1 MTNPLFPTRRNLSRR
16 EFLRMASIAAAGAL
30 LAGCRQETDDQ
41 SAPTSAPSPAGS
53 TPAATKGSTV
63 GYYVPVDPANTPIG
77 AGMGIFPG
85 RVAWVY
91 NPEAAA
97 WDGASGFWW
106 EEGSTR
112 FEPAQEMISQAL
124 RIQVGENDDAA
135 AWDKLFRYFNDSR
148 GQPGGYQ
155 HGEKIAIKINMN
167 VVGESQSQRDNG
179 IVNSPQMLRALLLS
193 LVQQAGVPASAIT
206 VYDAVRH
213 VPDQL
218 YRACSGRGLDSV
230 TVVDWAGGNGR
241 AACTVDQDC
250 TIRWSQDTKGSP
262 AYLPACVVEATYLV
276 NAALLKGHNLAGVTL
291 TAKNHFGSFRSI
303 WKGQDTMQAP
313 QGANLHG
320 FVAAHPYDWGPEWSW
335 DGQPM
340 GAYNALVD
348 LVGSPL
354 LGGKTV
360 LYLVDALY
368 ATPDQGAIV
377 GNNCRWSSAPFNGGW
392 TSSLFVSQDPV
403 AIDSVGLDF
412 LRSEPSIQ
420 VLPDTLPAGSTPDN
434 YLHEAALADQPPSG
448 IFYDPA
454 GDGKGLSSLGV
465 HEHWNNAVEKQYSR
479 NLGLPEGGIELVK
492 VM

>member
-1 MTNPLFPTRRNLSRR
+1 MTKPLFPTKRSLSRR
-16 EFLRMASIAAAGAL
+16 EFLRMASIVTAGIL

-41 SAPTSAPSPAGS
+41 RAPTSPPSPAGS
-53 TPAATKGSTV
+53 TPTATSGSEAS
-63 GYYVPVDPANTPIG
+63 YYTPVDPANTPIG
-77 AGMGIFPG
+77 AGKGIFPG
-85 RVAWVY
+85 RVTWIY
-91 NPEAAA
+91 DPEAAA

-106 EEGSTR
+106 EEANTH
-112 FEPAQEMISQAL
+112 FEPAQEMLSQAL
-124 RIQVGENDDAA
+124 RAQTGEGDDAA
-135 AWDKLFRYFNDSR
+135 AWDRLFRHFNENR

-155 HGEKIAIKINMN
+155 NGEKIAIKINMN

-213 VPDQL
+213 VPDPVFH
-218 YRACSGRGLDSV
+218 ACSGPDLDGV

-241 AACTVDQDC
+241 TACTVDQDC

-262 AYLPACVVEATYLV
+262 ACLPICVVEATYLV

-291 TAKNHFGSFRSI
+291 TAKNHFGSFRSS

-348 LVGSPL
+348 LVGSPH

-368 ATPDQGAIV
+368 ATPDQQAIV

-392 TSSLFVSQDPV
+392 TSSLFVSQDPL

-448 IFYDPA
+448 TFYDPA
-454 GDGKGLSSLGV
+454 GDGKGLASLGV
-465 HEHWNNAVEKQYSR
+465 HEHWNNPVEKQYSR
-479 NLGLPEGGIELVK
+479 NLGLPEGIELVT